1 MYIVVLVANM
11 QPNRLLLQA
20 VINNHHNHRLIE
32 MVISQA
38 TKDIRVLPLIMHLI
52 LITLQSKVEYKALNP
67 NLI

>member
-1 MYIVVLVANM
+1 MDIVVLVANM

-38 TKDIRVLPLIMHLI
+38 TKDIRVLPLITHLI